1 MQLDALLIGELFELM
16 KVVGIAWIVAKTT
29 VTSQVNVHVH
39 TLCSIPRIHE
49 RVQSVYL
56 VR

>member
-39 TLCSIPRIHE
+39 TYVAYQEFTKGFNLFT
-49 RVQSVYL
+49 
-56 VR
+56 